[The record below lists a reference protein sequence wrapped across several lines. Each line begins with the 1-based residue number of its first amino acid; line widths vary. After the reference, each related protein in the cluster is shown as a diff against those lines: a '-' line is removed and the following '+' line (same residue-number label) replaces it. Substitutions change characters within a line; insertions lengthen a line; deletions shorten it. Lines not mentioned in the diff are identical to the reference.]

1 MSAVVALYPDAELVA
16 LTYLRAALAARS
28 EPYAAGVQVTNLLPP
43 GTDPVRH
50 VRIRRVGGVELHQ
63 VADSP
68 RLQVQ
73 VWYHTSTPATDEK
86 RRQDLAQLV
95 WALLR
100 DMAGQDVTITSW
112 PTPVTCYRVATLGGP
127 ASLPD
132 PANNARVITQL
143 TVEVGMRG
151 RAL

>member
-1 MSAVVALYPDAELVA
+1 MAAAVALYPDAELVA

-28 EPYAAGVQVTNLLPP
+28 EAYAADVTVTNLLSA

-73 VWYHTSTPATDEK
+73 VWYHTGTAATDEK

-100 DMAGQDVTITSW
+100 DMAGQDVTVAGW
-112 PTPVTCYRVATLGGP
+112 PVPVTCYRVATFGGP
-127 ASLPD
+127 ANAPD

-151 RAL
+151 RGL